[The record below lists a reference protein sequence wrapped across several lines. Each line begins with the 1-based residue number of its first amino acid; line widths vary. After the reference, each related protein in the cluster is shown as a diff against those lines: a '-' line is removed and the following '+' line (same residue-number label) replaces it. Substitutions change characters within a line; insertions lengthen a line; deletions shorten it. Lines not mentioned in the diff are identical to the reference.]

1 MTDELV
7 LVDTC
12 AWIDF
17 LRSKDGGLGDQVAVL
32 ISEGRAVLCGVVIA
46 ELLQGLKQG
55 LKNDDAPKFK
65 KEAERV
71 QLLIDSLSSFATL
84 ELDWV
89 TAGRTLQS
97 LRQNGITVP
106 LTDAIIAAVAK
117 RNNLAL
123 LTIDQHFK
131 HLGF

>member
-17 LRSKDGGLGDQVAVL
+17 LRSKEGGLGDQVARL
-32 ISEGRAVLCGVVIA
+32 ISEGRAVICGVVIA
-46 ELLQGLKQG
+46 ELLQGLRGDESRKSK
-55 LKNDDAPKFK
+55 L
-65 KEAERV
+65 EAERV
-71 QLLIDSLSSFATL
+71 QLLIDSLTSFATL
-84 ELDWV
+84 ELDWI
-89 TAGRTLQS
+89 TAGTASQK
-97 LRQNGITVP
+97 LRHKGITVP

>member
-1 MTDELV
+1 MKDELV

-46 ELLQGLKQG
+46 ELLQGLK
-55 LKNDDAPKFK
+55 NDGTPKFT
-65 KEAERV
+65 KEVARV
-71 QLLIDSLSSFATL
+71 QLLIDTLSSFATL

-89 TAGRTLQS
+89 TAGRTSQS

-106 LTDAIIAAVAK
+106 LTDAVIAAVAK
-117 RNNLAL
+117 RNNLAV

>member
-17 LRSKDGGLGDQVAVL
+17 LRSKEGGLGDQVARL
-32 ISEGRAVLCGVVIA
+32 ISEGRAVICGVVIA
-46 ELLQGLKQG
+46 ELLQGLRGDESRKSK
-55 LKNDDAPKFK
+55 L
-65 KEAERV
+65 EAERV
-71 QLLIDSLSSFATL
+71 QLLIDSLTSFATL

-89 TAGRTLQS
+89 TAGTTSQK
-97 LRQNGITVP
+97 LRHKGITVP

-117 RNNLAL
+117 RNNLSL